1 ILEDLLKGK
10 QYKHTRHIR
19 FLANRHER
27 NIMKLR
33 FVLQPFS
40 FVFLL
45 AGEQNYHI
53 VLETLDTEEATYIW
67 HTNKSKPALIGSI
80 KQIDKEL
87 NIIREKGRQAYLE
100 TQPLNFSRIIHDY
113 SEDNKGFTI
122 WKGMLEER

>member
-1 ILEDLLKGK
+1 
-10 QYKHTRHIR
+10 
-19 FLANRHER
+19 
-27 NIMKLR
+27 MKLR

-67 HTNKSKPALIGSI
+67 HTNKSKSALIGSI

-122 WKGMLEER
+122 WKGMLEERLS